1 MRKLSLRVVDTPIT
15 KEGLK
20 HRPCHLS
27 MVPPSPGT
35 FSHLPGHLVALPPSG
50 LSEFVHPL
58 VVMPPETLPSS
69 QAHSNYR
76 DRGTPQRVTKNHG
89 NDTDLAAELG
99 LMDGL
104 TVTMP

>member
-1 MRKLSLRVVDTPIT
+1 MDTPIT

-27 MVPPSPGT
+27 MAPPSPGT
-35 FSHLPGHLVALPPSG
+35 FSPLPGYLVALPPSG
-50 LSEFVHPL
+50 LSESVHSL

-69 QAHSNYR
+69 QAQSNYG
-76 DRGTPQRVTKNHG
+76 DRGTSQRVTKNNV
-89 NDTDLAAELG
+89 NDTHLAAELG
-99 LMDGL
+99 LTDRL